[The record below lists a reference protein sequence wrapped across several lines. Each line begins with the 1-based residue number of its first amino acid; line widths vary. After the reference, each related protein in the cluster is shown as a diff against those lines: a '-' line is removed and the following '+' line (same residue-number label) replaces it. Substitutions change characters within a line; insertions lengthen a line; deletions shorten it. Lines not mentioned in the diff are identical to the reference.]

1 MTVMIVEDDDITR
14 EAMGQYLKLSGFD
27 VIEAENG
34 EKAVKLSENVDVALV
49 DVMLPGMSGI
59 EVVNEIKAKNPSCV
73 VFVVT
78 AYDDTEVVKK
88 CVEVGADDFIKNPSI
103 SNF

>member
-49 DVMLPGMSGI
+49 DVMLPG
-59 EVVNEIKAKNPSCV
+59 
-73 VFVVT
+73 F
-78 AYDDTEVVKK
+78 
-88 CVEVGADDFIKNPSI
+88 
-103 SNF
+103 